1 MSLFKKKGEYVP
13 KYEYDTLRETA
24 LKMEEKLKELM
35 GEEEYLE
42 FASEI
47 AKEAFRKELEGMAD
61 SEFKR
66 TILEPEVFDAVT
78 GSQEDYLNLLKTESD
93 FQNLLREEGDDE

>member
-1 MSLFKKKGEYVP
+1 MSLFKKKREYVP
-13 KYEYDTLRETA
+13 KYDYDFLRDCS

-35 GEEEYLE
+35 GEEEYIE

-47 AKEAFRKELEGMAD
+47 AKEAFKKELEGMAD

-66 TILEPEVFDAVT
+66 TILEPEVFDAIT

-93 FQNLLREEGDDE
+93 FQKLLREEGDDE